1 MPATFILPRTDF
13 CLPLFYHILL
23 CNAGFIDTIQVK
35 SLRVT
40 AFDGKDNLIGCGR
53 QYDWKRKETEQTGKQ
68 NTGLSITQKM

>member
-1 MPATFILPRTDF
+1 M
-13 CLPLFYHILL
+13 
-23 CNAGFIDTIQVK
+23 
-35 SLRVT
+35 T

>member
-1 MPATFILPRTDF
+1 M
-13 CLPLFYHILL
+13 
-23 CNAGFIDTIQVK
+23 IQVK

-53 QYDWKRKETEQTGKQ
+53 QYDWKETEQTGKQ